1 MHISAF
7 WDKNERQ
14 NISSQI
20 LCEDFLCL
28 SAGTAETKPFL
39 HTSASADSG
48 SAEARAL
55 TCAHHPRPP
64 QPAKL
69 GQMILFGGQLDD
81 KLTGDGL
88 FQPDSR
94 FLTILVPVC
103 CRRGSTPL
111 PFSSS
116 SNSHLWLGDQP
127 LDVRCD
133 KAERARQNPNPPFL
147 GPSLAR
153 PTAVGEKQLCCWIS
167 PPERRIPASVHS
179 GLFLSFSW
187 VT

>member
-1 MHISAF
+1 MPVCWDGRDKAF
-7 WDKNERQ
+7 PPHLSFSRQ
-14 NISSQI
+14 RKRRGQSPDMSP
-20 LCEDFLCL
+20 
-28 SAGTAETKPFL
+28 SPPPTPAGQVGPNDCFWW
-39 HTSASADSG
+39 
-48 SAEARAL
+48 
-55 TCAHHPRPP
+55 
-64 QPAKL
+64 
-69 GQMILFGGQLDD
+69 GQLHQ

-88 FQPDSR
+88 FQPDSQSV
-94 FLTILVPVC
+94 TILVPVC

-116 SNSHLWLGDQP
+116 SNSHLWLGHQP

-133 KAERARQNPNPPFL
+133 KAERPRPNPNLPFL

-153 PTAVGEKQLCCWIS
+153 PTAVGEKQLCCGIS
-167 PPERRIPASVHS
+167 PPERGIPASVSS